1 MNKKV
6 KFVWDFFGLDA
17 KKTAEHSLHHVE
29 DFLIK
34 SKINFHSKGFL
45 QESSHHFYSF
55 VVIEMEFLEIIKE
68 KLRPHRAFFLD

>member
-1 MNKKV
+1 MDRKV

-34 SKINFHSKGFL
+34 FSR
-45 QESSHHFYSF
+45 
-55 VVIEMEFLEIIKE
+55 E
-68 KLRPHRAFFLD
+68 KQ